1 MKVWE
6 LVKEIKRLEDESLQ
20 LMESKKKL
28 DLNISEIERIDK
40 EIDAK
45 LSRQIEI
52 KNILENISL

>member
-28 DLNISEIERIDK
+28 DLNIS
-40 EIDAK
+40 
-45 LSRQIEI
+45 
-52 KNILENISL
+52 